1 MNKIKISSDFEKIE
15 KSKNDLE
22 IIDTNNPKIKIVI
35 VNKSTKP
42 LIIRVSDDIE
52 TKINEV
58 DKYFFKDEFENLIEL
73 NWKKF
78 KVISVISNQWY
89 IDKNY
94 FTNDHI
100 SMETIDEFKWLWL
113 VSEMFKIKNLVDKT
127 LNKTAESFVSNISL
141 LLKNWY
147 QVVWKL
153 DRKTW
158 KMKEFKWQEF
168 IKRIIEIKI
177 KNWKFLDKLSD
188 TYMFE
193 KK

>member
-1 MNKIKISSDFEKIE
+1 MNKVKISSDFEKIE
-15 KSKNDLE
+15 KSKNDFE

-52 TKINEV
+52 VKINEV

>member
-22 IIDTNNPKIKIVI
+22 IIDTNNPKIKIV
-35 VNKSTKP
+35 VANKSTKP